1 MWRLW
6 WLRWWRLILELC
18 DEVGFAQLCLVEL
31 CLDAGVLTLCK
42 PMLGFR
48 LGVRIGG
55 SCEGY
60 RA

>member
-1 MWRLW
+1 M
-6 WLRWWRLILELC
+6 
-18 DEVGFAQLCLVEL
+18 GFAQLRLVEL
-31 CLDAGVLTLCK
+31 CFDAGVLTLCK